1 MQYWIRGTT
10 GIQGPF
16 DQLQIRGLVATGQLT
31 PAMELSSDQTT
42 WHVAS
47 RVRGL
52 FPMPEPKPILDFA
65 TADGALSQSASQPV
79 QAPAHSATTPV
90 TAKSTPLGSSG
101 IWNPVATVNWSLLFT
116 PIFGSY
122 LQSKNWQTLGQE
134 SSART
139 SRIWFWVS
147 IVVVAVVAFAPI
159 PEKVAGGLALWL
171 LILWYL
177 FAARKQITF
186 VRTSLG
192 QDYARR
198 SFGKPIGI
206 GVGVFLLT
214 IIAGGVIDAM
224 WG

>member
-1 MQYWIRGTT
+1 M
-10 GIQGPF
+10 
-16 DQLQIRGLVATGQLT
+16 
-31 PAMELSSDQTT
+31 LSSDQTT

-47 RVRGL
+47 KVRGL
-52 FPMPEPKPILDFA
+52 FPTPEPKPILDFA
-65 TADGALSQSASQPV
+65 TTDAALNPSASQPV
-79 QAPAHSATTPV
+79 QAVVHSATTAPG
-90 TAKSTPLGSSG
+90 TAKSTSLSSSA

-171 LILWYL
+171 LILWYV

-192 QDYARR
+192 RDYARR

-206 GVGVFLLT
+206 GVSVFLLT
-214 IIAGGVIDAM
+214 IVAGGVIDAM